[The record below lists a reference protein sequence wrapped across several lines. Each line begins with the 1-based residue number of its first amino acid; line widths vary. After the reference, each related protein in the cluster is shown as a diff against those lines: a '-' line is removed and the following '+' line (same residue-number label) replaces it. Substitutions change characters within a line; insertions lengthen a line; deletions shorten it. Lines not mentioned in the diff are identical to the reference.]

1 MGRIFQSC
9 LLILAG
15 CRPFIP
21 SPPELL
27 PSPQVLLQRARQ
39 PSIVS
44 MKALVRIK
52 LSSPENS
59 GVLTHI
65 IVAREPSSL
74 RLETLGPWGN
84 TIFVLCIKGENL
96 IAYST
101 TENIY
106 YMGTSSQQNISRFLP
121 LDLPREALVSLAL
134 GKPILLPAN
143 EDSMKIGEEK
153 RGYSVSFT
161 LSDRPG
167 QQKLLFSRD
176 NFNPLSSTALGEG
189 GSTIFSVTF
198 SDYSDIQ
205 QIPFPHRI
213 TFVIPNEKITV
224 GIVFKDI
231 SLNTDI
237 QDDAFSFPM
246 PSGARAASLDEQ

>member
-27 PSPQVLLQRARQ
+27 PSPQLLLQRARQ
-39 PSIVS
+39 PSVVS

-52 LSSPENS
+52 LSSPEKS
-59 GVLTHI
+59 GVLSHI

-74 RLETLGPWGN
+74 RLETMGPWGN
-84 TIFVLCIKGENL
+84 TIFVLCIHGESL

-101 TENIY
+101 AENIY
-106 YMGTSSQQNISRFLP
+106 YRGSSSQQNISRFLP
-121 LDLPREALVSLAL
+121 LALPREALVSLAL

-143 EDSMKIGEEK
+143 EDSIKIGEEK
-153 RGYSVSFT
+153 RGYSLSFT
-161 LSDRPG
+161 LSDHPG
-167 QQKLLFSRD
+167 HQKLLFGRD
-176 NFNPLSSTALGEG
+176 NFNPLSSAAFTEG

-198 SDYSDIQ
+198 SDYTDIQ
-205 QIPFPHRI
+205 QIPFPRRI
-213 TFVIPNEKITV
+213 TFVIPAEKITV
-224 GIVFKDI
+224 SIAFREV
-231 SLNTDI
+231 SLNTDS

-246 PSGARAASLDEQ
+246 PSGAGAASLDEQ

>member
-1 MGRIFQSC
+1 MRRIFQSC

-27 PSPQVLLQRARQ
+27 PTPQVLLQRARQ
-39 PSIVS
+39 PSVVS

-84 TIFVLCIKGENL
+84 TIFVLCIHGESL
-96 IAYST
+96 TAYSSN
-101 TENIY
+101 ENIY
-106 YMGTSSQQNISRFLP
+106 YRGSSSQQNISRFIP

-134 GKPILLPAN
+134 GKPILLPSN
-143 EDSMKIGEEK
+143 DDSIKINEEK
-153 RGYSVSFT
+153 KGYSLSFT
-161 LSDRPG
+161 LSDHPG
-167 QQKLLFSRD
+167 YQKLLFSRD

-198 SDYSDIQ
+198 SDYTDIQ
-205 QIPFPHRI
+205 QIPFPRRI
-213 TFVIPNEKITV
+213 TFVIPSEKITV
-224 GIVFKDI
+224 SIVFKDV

-237 QDDAFSFPM
+237 QDDVFSLPM
-246 PSGARAASLDEQ
+246 PSGVGSVSLDEQ